1 MTDYV
6 LQITLQSPLTSSTG
20 EGRVGL
26 VDRDVAFDELGLPV
40 LPGRRLKG
48 LWHEAYCDVFDALTL
63 CESKK
68 KIICPKQI
76 FGKTGQSRNKGDV
89 YMHVG
94 NAELHEPKASSLR
107 EWLEYWQHPSIKS
120 NLHPDDVVQ
129 HFTAVRAQTSI
140 DRHTGTAL
148 ENTFRLTRNL
158 KSGLVFQAPV
168 RFVEPP
174 DESVL
179 TALFL
184 GAAALQ
190 HMGTARTRGLGKVH
204 CRFICGLTDTVLNS
218 STFPSIT
225 VNNPMDSSE
234 TPKDHKTESINLT
247 EEKGTTEQL
256 SEISED
262 TTPDSHCPNCDTPS
276 HILRYRLTFREQVV
290 IPTADG
296 DPNTVVTQQEVPGSS
311 VLGAAAWNYLRH
323 MEDSPEADERFRH
336 AFLDG
341 GLYFL
346 AAYPEA
352 VDTQQR
358 LLPIPHSIREFKKSK
373 AIIVNFLKQP
383 PAELVNRPTKRL
395 GRHYGRIGRK
405 GLETQTVKTKRNYH
419 HARADDRTKG
429 RALEGSGTIFQY
441 EAIQAGQTFQ
451 GAVLGSQSELA
462 DLQKWLRDGSLIRV
476 GRSRSAQ
483 YGETKFE
490 WIGKIEK
497 LCKHAEWNG
506 FLSQSPPPNLGARLI
521 ITTLSPML
529 TVNDLGHPDVNFPV
543 QELAAVLGLKA
554 SDLTLSSSYTRTE
567 TISGYN
573 SHLRL
578 PKQQGPAIGAGSVFE
593 FKLPKSHNE
602 TDQKRLLKLER
613 NGLGLRKNEGYGRI
627 AVNRQDNIRLRKEI
641 QLDSSTQQK
650 KPGAPN
656 GQVTL
661 EVQELLEG
669 VVSRRCLAKMQ
680 AFAIDAAN
688 LIVDQIPSNKLPSNA
703 LIGQFRVFLQH
714 ENFDDSSEEFIKLA
728 EEKFTKHQIDA
739 RKLKLPVLPNQLSL
753 PALFKDVW
761 RKRKSITR
769 QLADDHAKDIVGSRY
784 SETRQAISNKL
795 ENDNSEEMCV
805 MFYNHLLTALHRER
819 QMKKQEHN
827 KETTS

>member
-6 LQITLQSPLTSSTG
+6 LQITLKSPLTSSTG

-26 VDRDVAFDELGLPV
+26 VDRDVAFDDLGLPI

-76 FGKTGQSRNKGDV
+76 FGETGQNRNKGDV

-158 KSGLVFQAPV
+158 KAGWVFQAPV
-168 RFVEPP
+168 RFVEPA

-204 CRFICGLTDTVLNS
+204 CRFICGLTDKVLNS

-234 TPKDHKTESINLT
+234 TPKDHETESVNVT
-247 EEKGTTEQL
+247 EEKGTAEQL

-262 TTPDSHCPNCDTPS
+262 TTPGSHCPNCDTPS

-323 MEDSPEADERFRH
+323 TEDSPEADETFRRV
-336 AFLDG
+336 FLDG
-341 GLYFL
+341 GLCFL
-346 AAYPEA
+346 TAYPEA
-352 VDTQQR
+352 IDTQQR

-373 AIIVNFLKQP
+373 ATIVNFLKQP
-383 PAELVNRPTKRL
+383 PAELVDQPTKRL
-395 GRHYGRIGRK
+395 GRHYGRIGGK

-429 RALEGSGTIFQY
+429 RAIEGSGTIFQY

-462 DLQKWLRDGSLIRV
+462 DLQKWLPDGSLIRV

-483 YGETKFE
+483 YGETKFK
-490 WIGKIEK
+490 WIGNIEK
-497 LCKHAEWNG
+497 LCDYAEWNG
-506 FLSQSPPPNLGARLI
+506 FLSESPPPNLGARLI
-521 ITTLSPML
+521 ITTLSSL
-529 TVNDLGHPDVNFPV
+529 LNVNDRGHPDVNFPV

-578 PKQQGPAIGAGSVFE
+578 PKQQVPAIGAGSVFE
-593 FKLPKSHNE
+593 FELSRNLTE
-602 TDQKRLLKLER
+602 TDQKQLLKLER
-613 NGLGLRKNEGYGRI
+613 NGLGMRKNEGYGRV
-627 AVNRQDNIRLRKEI
+627 AVNRHDIGLTTEI
-641 QLDSSTQQK
+641 QLETLKQRK
-650 KPGAPN
+650 KPDAPD
-656 GQVTL
+656 GQVTP

-669 VVSRRCLAKMQ
+669 VVLRRCLAKMQ
-680 AFAIDAAN
+680 AFAIKAAN
-688 LIVDQIPSNKLPSNA
+688 LIVNEIPPGRLPSNA
-703 LIGQFRVFLQH
+703 LIGQFRVFLQQ
-714 ENFDDSSEEFIKLA
+714 DDFAKSSKEFIELA
-728 EEKFTKHQIDA
+728 EEKFTNDQINIP
-739 RKLKLPVLPNQLSL
+739 KIKLPVLQNPLSL
-753 PALFKDVW
+753 SALFKDIW
-761 RKRKSITR
+761 RNRESITR
-769 QLADDHAKDIVGSRY
+769 QLADDQAKDIVGSRY
-784 SETRQAISNKL
+784 SDTRQAINNKL
-795 ENDNSEEMCV
+795 ANDNSEEMCV

-819 QMKKQEHN
+819 QMQKTGTQ
-827 KETTS
+827 

>member
-6 LQITLQSPLTSSTG
+6 LQITLKSPLTSSTG

-26 VDRDVAFDELGLPV
+26 VDRDVAFDDLGLPI

-94 NAELHEPKASSLR
+94 NAELHEPKVSSLR
-107 EWLEYWQHPSIKS
+107 KWLEYWQHPSIKS

-158 KSGLVFQAPV
+158 KAGWVFQAPV

-218 STFPSIT
+218 SPFPSIT

-234 TPKDHKTESINLT
+234 TPKDHETESVNVT
-247 EEKGTTEQL
+247 EGKGTAEQL
-256 SEISED
+256 SEMPKD

-276 HILRYRLTFREQVV
+276 HILRYRLTFKEQVV

-323 MEDSPEADERFRH
+323 TEDSPETDETFRRV
-336 AFLDG
+336 FLDG
-341 GLYFL
+341 GLCFL
-346 AAYPEA
+346 TAYPEA

-373 AIIVNFLKQP
+373 ATIVNFLKQP
-383 PAELVNRPTKRL
+383 PAKLINQPTKRL
-395 GRHYGRIGRK
+395 GRHYGRIGGK

-419 HARADDRTKG
+419 HARADNRTKG

-441 EAIQAGQTFQ
+441 EAIQAGQIFQ
-451 GAVLGSQSELA
+451 GAVLGSKSELA

-497 LCKHAEWNG
+497 LCKHTEWNG
-506 FLSQSPPPNLGARLI
+506 FLSQSPPRNLGKRLI
-521 ITTLSPML
+521 ITTLSSL
-529 TVNDLGHPDVNFPV
+529 LNVNDRGHPDVNFPV

-578 PKQQGPAIGAGSVFE
+578 PRQQVPAIGAGSVFE
-593 FKLPKSHNE
+593 FELARDLTE
-602 TDQKRLLKLER
+602 TDQKQLLKLER
-613 NGLGLRKNEGYGRI
+613 NGLGMRKNEGYGRV
-627 AVNRQDNIRLRKEI
+627 AVNRQDDIDLTTEI
-641 QLDSSTQQK
+641 QLDALKQEK
-650 KPGAPN
+650 EPDVPER
-656 GQVTL
+656 QVTPK
-661 EVQELLEG
+661 VQELLEG
-669 VVSRRCLAKMQ
+669 VVLRRSLAKMQ
-680 AFAIDAAN
+680 AFAIKAAN

-703 LIGQFRVFLQH
+703 LIGQFRVFLQR
-714 ENFDDSSEEFIKLA
+714 DDFAKSSKEFIKLA

-739 RKLKLPVLPNQLSL
+739 RKLKLPALQNQLSL
-753 PALFKDVW
+753 PVLFKDVW
-761 RKRKSITR
+761 RNRESVTR
-769 QLADDHAKDIVGSRY
+769 QLADDHAKDIVGSHY
-784 SETRQAISNKL
+784 NEVRQAINNKL
-795 ENDNSEEMCV
+795 ANDNSEEMCV
-805 MFYNHLLTALHRER
+805 TFYNHLLTALHRER
-819 QMKKQEHN
+819 QMQKTGTQ
-827 KETTS
+827 